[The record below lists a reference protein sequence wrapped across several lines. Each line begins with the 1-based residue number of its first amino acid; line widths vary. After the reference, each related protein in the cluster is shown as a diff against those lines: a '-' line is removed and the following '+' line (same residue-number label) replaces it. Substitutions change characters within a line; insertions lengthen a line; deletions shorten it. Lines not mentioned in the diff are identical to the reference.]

1 LIKSLQKLV
10 QLYLLLQQ
18 QLRTFSLKMQKLS
31 PIEVNEICDEL
42 GENYPKSIEQVHGGD
57 IHNAWRIE
65 FSNKKLFLKRNIR
78 NKKFLEFEKYCLQ
91 NLRKYINQE
100 NLVIPEVIAYKNIK
114 NIEILLIEWI
124 DMHNFDQKKLG
135 KGLGELHLKSAESN
149 PKMFGFPVEG
159 FIGTTDQKKGL
170 EDNWIDCFL
179 NLRIIPQLLSLKSR
193 ILDKEI
199 INKVKEKIKSEL
211 LNHKPINSLVHGDLW
226 SGNAGIDKSGKG
238 VIFDPASWWAD
249 NEVDIAMTK
258 LFGGFRKEFYE
269 EYYRIFPIKE
279 GFEKRIIIY
288 NFYHILN
295 HANMFGG
302 GYLKQVKDYVKAI
315 LNM

>member
-1 LIKSLQKLV
+1 
-10 QLYLLLQQ
+10 
-18 QLRTFSLKMQKLS
+18 MQKLS
-31 PIEVNEICDEL
+31 PIEINEICEEL
-42 GENYPKSIEQVHGGD
+42 GETYPKSIEQVHGGD

-179 NLRIIPQLLSLKSR
+179 NLRILPQLLSLKSR

-211 LNHKPINSLVHGDLW
+211 LNHKPINALVHGDLW
-226 SGNAGIDKSGKG
+226 SGNAGVDKNGKG

-269 EYYRIFPIKE
+269 EYHRIFPIKN

-302 GYLKQVKDYVKAI
+302 GYLNQVEDYVKAI

>member
-1 LIKSLQKLV
+1 
-10 QLYLLLQQ
+10 
-18 QLRTFSLKMQKLS
+18 MQKLS
-31 PIEVNEICDEL
+31 PIEINEICEEL
-42 GENYPKSIEQVHGGD
+42 GETYPKSIEQVHGGD
-57 IHNAWRIE
+57 IHSAWRIE

-91 NLRKYINQE
+91 NLRKFINQQ
-100 NLVIPEVIAYKNIK
+100 NLVIPEVIAYKNLK

-124 DMHNFDQKKLG
+124 DMNNFDQKKLG
-135 KGLGELHLKSAESN
+135 KGLGEMHLKSSESN
-149 PKMFGFPVEG
+149 PKMFGSPVAG
-159 FIGTTDQKKGL
+159 FIGKTDQKKGW

-179 NLRIIPQLLSLKSR
+179 NLRIIPQLLILKST
-193 ILDKEI
+193 ILNKETKD
-199 INKVKEKIKSEL
+199 KVKEKIKSEL
-211 LNHKPINSLVHGDLW
+211 LNHKPINALVHGDLW
-226 SGNAGIDKSGKG
+226 SGNAGIDKTGKG

-249 NEVDIAMTK
+249 HEVDIAMTK

-269 EYYRIFPIKE
+269 EYHRIFPIKN

>member
-1 LIKSLQKLV
+1 
-10 QLYLLLQQ
+10 
-18 QLRTFSLKMQKLS
+18 MQKLS
-31 PIEVNEICDEL
+31 HIEINEICEEL

-57 IHNAWRIE
+57 IHSAWRIE

-78 NKKFLEFEKYCLQ
+78 DKKFLAFEKYCLQ
-91 NLRKYINQE
+91 NLRKFINQE

-135 KGLGELHLKSAESN
+135 KGLGEMHLKSAESN

-179 NLRIIPQLLSLKSR
+179 NLRIIPQLLILEST

-199 INKVKEKIKSEL
+199 IYKVQDKIKSEL

-269 EYYRIFPIKE
+269 EYHRIFPIKN

-302 GYLKQVKDYVKAI
+302 GYLNQVEDYVKAI

>member
-1 LIKSLQKLV
+1 
-10 QLYLLLQQ
+10 
-18 QLRTFSLKMQKLS
+18 MQKLS
-31 PIEVNEICDEL
+31 PIEINEICKEI
-42 GENYPKSIEQVHGGD
+42 GETYPKSIEQVHGGD
-57 IHNAWRIE
+57 IHSAWKIE
-65 FSNKKLFLKRNIR
+65 FSNKQLFLKRNIR

-91 NLRKYINQE
+91 NLRKYNNQE
-100 NLVIPEVIAYKNIK
+100 NLVIPQVIAYKNIK

-179 NLRIIPQLLSLKSR
+179 NLRLIPQLLSLQSR
-193 ILDKEI
+193 ILDKET
-199 INKVKEKIKSEL
+199 INKVREKIKSEL
-211 LNHKPINSLVHGDLW
+211 LNHKPINTLVHGDLW
-226 SGNAGIDKSGKG
+226 SGNAGMDKNGKG

-269 EYYRIFPIKE
+269 EYHKIFPIKN

-315 LNM
+315 LSM

>member
-1 LIKSLQKLV
+1 
-10 QLYLLLQQ
+10 
-18 QLRTFSLKMQKLS
+18 MQKLS
-31 PIEVNEICDEL
+31 PIEINEICEEL
-42 GENYPKSIEQVHGGD
+42 GETYPKSIEEVHGGD
-57 IHNAWRIE
+57 IHSAWRIE

-78 NKKFLEFEKYCLQ
+78 NKKLLEFEKYCLQ
-91 NLRKYINQE
+91 NLRKYMNQE

-114 NIEILLIEWI
+114 NTEILLIEWI

-159 FIGTTDQKKGL
+159 FIGTTDQKKGF

-179 NLRIIPQLLSLKSR
+179 NLRIIPQLLILKSTT
-193 ILDKEI
+193 LDKEI

-211 LNHKPINSLVHGDLW
+211 LNHKPINALVHGDLW

-269 EYYRIFPIKE
+269 EYHRVFPIKN

-302 GYLKQVKDYVKAI
+302 GYLKQVRDYVQAI

>member
-1 LIKSLQKLV
+1 
-10 QLYLLLQQ
+10 
-18 QLRTFSLKMQKLS
+18 MQKLS
-31 PIEVNEICDEL
+31 PIEINEICEEL
-42 GENYPKSIEQVHGGD
+42 GETHPKSIEQVHGGD

-179 NLRIIPQLLSLKSR
+179 NLRIIPQLLILESE

-211 LNHKPINSLVHGDLW
+211 LNHKPINALVHGDLW
-226 SGNAGIDKSGKG
+226 SGNAGMDKNGKG

-269 EYYRIFPIKE
+269 EYHRIFPLKN

-302 GYLKQVKDYVKAI
+302 GYLNQVEDYVKAI

>member
-1 LIKSLQKLV
+1 
-10 QLYLLLQQ
+10 
-18 QLRTFSLKMQKLS
+18 MQKLS
-31 PIEVNEICDEL
+31 PIEFNEIFEEL
-42 GENYPKSIEQVHGGD
+42 GETYPKSIEQVHGGD
-57 IHNAWRIE
+57 IHSAWRIE

-135 KGLGELHLKSAESN
+135 KGLGELHLKSAESY

-159 FIGTTDQKKGL
+159 FIGTTDQKKGV

-179 NLRIIPQLLSLKSR
+179 NLRIIPQLLILKPTT
-193 ILDKEI
+193 LDKEI
-199 INKVKEKIKSEL
+199 IDKVKEKIKTEL
-211 LNHKPINSLVHGDLW
+211 LNHEPINALVHGDLW

-238 VIFDPASWWAD
+238 VIFDPSSWWAD

-269 EYYRIFPIKE
+269 EYHRIFPIKN

-288 NFYHILN
+288 NFYHIMN

-302 GYLKQVKDYVKAI
+302 GYLNQVQNYVKAI

>member
-1 LIKSLQKLV
+1 
-10 QLYLLLQQ
+10 
-18 QLRTFSLKMQKLS
+18 MQKLS
-31 PIEVNEICDEL
+31 PIEINEICEEL
-42 GENYPKSIEQVHGGD
+42 GETYPKSIEQVHGGD
-57 IHNAWRIE
+57 IHKAWRIE

-211 LNHKPINSLVHGDLW
+211 LNHKPINALVHGDLW
-226 SGNAGIDKSGKG
+226 SGNAGMDKNGKG

-269 EYYRIFPIKE
+269 EYHKIFPIRN

-302 GYLKQVKDYVKAI
+302 GYLNQVEDYIKAI

>member
-1 LIKSLQKLV
+1 
-10 QLYLLLQQ
+10 
-18 QLRTFSLKMQKLS
+18 MQKLS
-31 PIEVNEICDEL
+31 PIEINEICEEL
-42 GENYPKSIEQVHGGD
+42 GETYPKSIEQVHGGD

-159 FIGTTDQKKGL
+159 FIGTTDQKKGF

-179 NLRIIPQLLSLKSR
+179 NLRIIPQLLILKSTT
-193 ILDKEI
+193 LDKEI
-199 INKVKEKIKSEL
+199 INKVKEKIKSVL
-211 LNHKPINSLVHGDLW
+211 LNHEPINALVHGDLW
-226 SGNAGIDKSGKG
+226 SGNAGMDKSGKG

-269 EYYRIFPIKE
+269 EYHRIFPIKN

-302 GYLKQVKDYVKAI
+302 GYLNQVEDYVKAI

>member
-1 LIKSLQKLV
+1 
-10 QLYLLLQQ
+10 
-18 QLRTFSLKMQKLS
+18 MQKLS
-31 PIEVNEICDEL
+31 PIEINEICEEL
-42 GENYPKSIEQVHGGD
+42 GETYPKSIEQVHGGD

-211 LNHKPINSLVHGDLW
+211 LNHKPINALVHGDLW
-226 SGNAGIDKSGKG
+226 SGNAGMDKNGKG

-269 EYYRIFPIKE
+269 EYHRIFPIKN

-295 HANMFGG
+295 HANMFEGS
-302 GYLKQVKDYVKAI
+302 YLNQAEDYVKAI

>member
-1 LIKSLQKLV
+1 MTK
-10 QLYLLLQQ
+10 
-18 QLRTFSLKMQKLS
+18 
-31 PIEVNEICDEL
+31 
-42 GENYPKSIEQVHGGD
+42 
-57 IHNAWRIE
+57 
-65 FSNKKLFLKRNIR
+65 
-78 NKKFLEFEKYCLQ
+78 
-91 NLRKYINQE
+91 
-100 NLVIPEVIAYKNIK
+100 
-114 NIEILLIEWI
+114 
-124 DMHNFDQKKLG
+124 KKLG
-135 KGLGELHLKSAESN
+135 KGLAELHLKSAESN

-159 FIGTTDQKKGL
+159 FIGTTDQKKGF

-179 NLRIIPQLLSLKSR
+179 NLRIIPQLLNLKSTT
-193 ILDKEI
+193 LDKKI
-199 INKVKEKIKSEL
+199 INKVKEKIKLKL
-211 LNHKPINSLVHGDLW
+211 LNHKPINALVHGDLW
-226 SGNAGIDKSGKG
+226 SGNVGIDKSGKG

-269 EYYRIFPIKE
+269 EYHKIFPIKD
-279 GFEKRIIIY
+279 GFEQRIIIY

>member
-1 LIKSLQKLV
+1 
-10 QLYLLLQQ
+10 
-18 QLRTFSLKMQKLS
+18 MQKLF
-31 PIEVNEICDEL
+31 PFEVSEICDEL
-42 GENYPKSIEQVHGGD
+42 GENYPKNIKQVHGGD
-57 IHNAWRIE
+57 IHSAWQIE
-65 FSNKKLFLKRNIR
+65 FSNKKFFLKRNVR

-100 NLVIPEVIAYKNIK
+100 NLLIPEVIAYKNTK

-124 DMHNFDQKKLG
+124 DMHNFDQKQLG
-135 KGLGELHLKSAESN
+135 KGLGEMHLKSAESN
-149 PKMFGFPVEG
+149 PKMFGSQVDG
-159 FIGTTDQKKGL
+159 FIGTTDQKKGW
-170 EDNWIDCFL
+170 DNNWIDCFL
-179 NLRIIPQLLSLKSR
+179 NLRIIPQFLILKSN
-193 ILDKEI
+193 ILDKET
-199 INKVKEKIKSEL
+199 INTVQEKIKSEL
-211 LNHKPINSLVHGDLW
+211 MHHKPINVLVHGDLW
-226 SGNAGIDKSGKG
+226 SGNTGMHKSGKG

-269 EYYRIFPIKE
+269 EYHRIFPIKK

-302 GYLKQVKDYVKAI
+302 AYLIQVKDYVKAI

>member
-1 LIKSLQKLV
+1 
-10 QLYLLLQQ
+10 
-18 QLRTFSLKMQKLS
+18 MQKLS
-31 PIEVNEICDEL
+31 PIEINEICEEL
-42 GENYPKSIEQVHGGD
+42 GETYPKSIEQVHGGD

-199 INKVKEKIKSEL
+199 INKVKEKIQSEL
-211 LNHKPINSLVHGDLW
+211 LNHKPINALVHGDLW
-226 SGNAGIDKSGKG
+226 SGNAGMDENGRG

-258 LFGGFRKEFYE
+258 VFGGFRKEFYE
-269 EYYRIFPIKE
+269 EYHRIFPIKN

-302 GYLKQVKDYVKAI
+302 GYLNQVEDYVKAI

>member
-1 LIKSLQKLV
+1 
-10 QLYLLLQQ
+10 
-18 QLRTFSLKMQKLS
+18 MQKLS
-31 PIEVNEICDEL
+31 PIEINEICEEL
-42 GENYPKSIEQVHGGD
+42 GETYPKSIEQVHGGD

-100 NLVIPEVIAYKNIK
+100 NLVIPKVIAYKNIK

-159 FIGTTDQKKGL
+159 FIGTTDQKKGF

-199 INKVKEKIKSEL
+199 INKVKEKIQSEL
-211 LNHKPINSLVHGDLW
+211 LNHKPINALVHGDLW
-226 SGNAGIDKSGKG
+226 SGNAGMDKNGKG

-269 EYYRIFPIKE
+269 EYHRIFPIKN

-302 GYLKQVKDYVKAI
+302 GYLNQVEDYVKAI

>member
-1 LIKSLQKLV
+1 
-10 QLYLLLQQ
+10 
-18 QLRTFSLKMQKLS
+18 MQKLS
-31 PIEVNEICDEL
+31 PIEINEICEEL
-42 GENYPKSIEQVHGGD
+42 GETYPKSIEQVHGGD

-78 NKKFLEFEKYCLQ
+78 NKKFLEFEKYSLQ

-211 LNHKPINSLVHGDLW
+211 LNHKPINALVHGDLW
-226 SGNAGIDKSGKG
+226 SGNAGMDKNGKG

-269 EYYRIFPIKE
+269 EYHRIFPLKN

-302 GYLKQVKDYVKAI
+302 GYLNQVEDYVKAI

>member
-1 LIKSLQKLV
+1 M
-10 QLYLLLQQ
+10 QQ
-18 QLRTFSLKMQKLS
+18 LS

-42 GENYPKSIEQVHGGD
+42 GETYPKSIEQVHGGD

-193 ILDKEI
+193 ILDEEI
-199 INKVKEKIKSEL
+199 INKVKEKIQSEL
-211 LNHKPINSLVHGDLW
+211 LNHKPINALVHGDLW
-226 SGNAGIDKSGKG
+226 SGNAGIDKNGKG

-269 EYYRIFPIKE
+269 EYHRIFPLKNE
-279 GFEKRIIIY
+279 FEKRIIIY

-302 GYLKQVKDYVKAI
+302 GYLNQVEDYVKAI
-315 LNM
+315 PNM

>member
-1 LIKSLQKLV
+1 
-10 QLYLLLQQ
+10 
-18 QLRTFSLKMQKLS
+18 MQKLS
-31 PIEVNEICDEL
+31 PFEVSEICNAL
-42 GENYPKSIEQVHGGD
+42 GEPYPKSIEQVHGGD
-57 IHNAWRIE
+57 IHSAWQIE
-65 FSNKKLFLKRNIR
+65 FSNKKLFLKRNER

-100 NLVIPEVIAYKNIK
+100 NLVIPKVIAYKNIK

-149 PKMFGFPVEG
+149 PKMFGFPVDG

-211 LNHKPINSLVHGDLW
+211 LNHKPINALVHGDLW

-238 VIFDPASWWAD
+238 VIYDPASWWAD
-249 NEVDIAMTK
+249 SEVDIAMTK

-269 EYYRIFPIKE
+269 EYHRIFPIKN

-302 GYLKQVKDYVKAI
+302 GYLNQVEDYVKAI

>member
-1 LIKSLQKLV
+1 
-10 QLYLLLQQ
+10 
-18 QLRTFSLKMQKLS
+18 MQKLS
-31 PIEVNEICDEL
+31 PIEINEICEEL
-42 GENYPKSIEQVHGGD
+42 GESYPKSIEQVNGGD
-57 IHNAWRIE
+57 IHSAWRIE

-78 NKKFLEFEKYCLQ
+78 NKKFLEFEQYCLQ
-91 NLRKYINQE
+91 NLRKYINRE
-100 NLVIPEVIAYKNIK
+100 NLVIPEVIAYKNIN
-114 NIEILLIEWI
+114 NIEILLLEWI
-124 DMHNFDQKKLG
+124 DMHNFDQKRLG
-135 KGLGELHLKSAESN
+135 KGLGELHLKSAESY

-159 FIGTTDQKKGL
+159 FIGTSDQKKGL

-179 NLRIIPQLLSLKSR
+179 NLRIIPQLLILKTT
-193 ILDKEI
+193 ILDQEI

-211 LNHKPINSLVHGDLW
+211 MDHKPINALVHGDLW
-226 SGNAGIDKSGKG
+226 SGNAGMDKNGKG

-269 EYYRIFPIKE
+269 EYHRIFPIKN

-295 HANMFGG
+295 HANMFRG
-302 GYLKQVKDYVKAI
+302 GYLKQVEDYIKAI

>member
-1 LIKSLQKLV
+1 
-10 QLYLLLQQ
+10 
-18 QLRTFSLKMQKLS
+18 MQKLS
-31 PIEVNEICDEL
+31 PIEINEICEEL
-42 GENYPKSIEQVHGGD
+42 GETYPKSIEQVHGGD

-78 NKKFLEFEKYCLQ
+78 NKKFLKFEKYCLQ
-91 NLRKYINQE
+91 NLRKYTNQE

-211 LNHKPINSLVHGDLW
+211 LNHKPINALVHGDLW
-226 SGNAGIDKSGKG
+226 SGNAGMDKNGKG

-269 EYYRIFPIKE
+269 EYHRIFPIKN

-302 GYLKQVKDYVKAI
+302 GYLNQVEDYVKAI

>member
-1 LIKSLQKLV
+1 
-10 QLYLLLQQ
+10 
-18 QLRTFSLKMQKLS
+18 MQKLS

-42 GENYPKSIEQVHGGD
+42 GETYPKRIEQVHGGD
-57 IHNAWRIE
+57 IHSAWQIE
-65 FSNKKLFLKRNIR
+65 FSNKKLFLKKNIR

-91 NLRKYINQE
+91 NLRKHLNQE

-124 DMHNFDQKKLG
+124 DIQNFDQKNLG
-135 KGLGELHLKSAESN
+135 KGLGEMHLKSAESN
-149 PKMFGFPVEG
+149 PKMFGYPIEG
-159 FIGTTDQKKGL
+159 FIGTTDQKKGW
-170 EDNWIDCFL
+170 ENNWIDCFL
-179 NLRIIPQLLSLKSR
+179 KLRLTPQLLILKSK
-193 ILDKEI
+193 ILDKET
-199 INKVKEKIKSEL
+199 INTVKEKIKSEL
-211 LNHKPINSLVHGDLW
+211 MKHKPKNTLLHGDLW
-226 SGNAGIDKSGKG
+226 SGNVGIDKSGKG

-258 LFGGFRKEFYE
+258 LFGGFSQEFYE
-269 EYYRIFPIKE
+269 EYHKIFPIKK
-279 GFEKRIIIY
+279 GFEQRIIIY

-302 GYLKQVKDYVKAI
+302 TYLKQVQDYVKAI

>member
-1 LIKSLQKLV
+1 
-10 QLYLLLQQ
+10 
-18 QLRTFSLKMQKLS
+18 MQKLS
-31 PIEVNEICDEL
+31 PIEINEICEEL
-42 GENYPKSIEQVHGGD
+42 GETYPKSIEQVHGGD

-170 EDNWIDCFL
+170 EDNWIDCYL

-211 LNHKPINSLVHGDLW
+211 LNHKPINALVHGDLW
-226 SGNAGIDKSGKG
+226 SGNAGMDKNGKG

-269 EYYRIFPIKE
+269 EYHRIFPIKN

-302 GYLKQVKDYVKAI
+302 GYLNQVEDYVKAI

>member
-1 LIKSLQKLV
+1 
-10 QLYLLLQQ
+10 
-18 QLRTFSLKMQKLS
+18 MQTLS
-31 PIEVNEICDEL
+31 PIEISEICDEL
-42 GENYPKSIEQVHGGD
+42 GEAYPKSIEQVHGGD

-100 NLVIPEVIAYKNIK
+100 NLIIPEVIAYKNIK

-179 NLRIIPQLLSLKSR
+179 NLRIMPQLLILKSTN
-193 ILDKEI
+193 LDKEI
-199 INKVKEKIKSEL
+199 ISKVKEKIKTEL
-211 LNHKPINSLVHGDLW
+211 LNHKPINALIHGDLW
-226 SGNAGIDKSGKG
+226 SGNAGMDKSGKG

-249 NEVDIAMTK
+249 SEVDIAMTK

-269 EYYRIFPIKE
+269 EYHKIFPLKN

-302 GYLKQVKDYVKAI
+302 GYLIQVKDYI
-315 LNM
+315 LSISFT

>member
-1 LIKSLQKLV
+1 
-10 QLYLLLQQ
+10 
-18 QLRTFSLKMQKLS
+18 MQKLS
-31 PIEVNEICDEL
+31 PIEINEICEEL
-42 GENYPKSIEQVHGGD
+42 GETYPKSIEQVHGGD
-57 IHNAWRIE
+57 IHSAWQIE

-211 LNHKPINSLVHGDLW
+211 LNHKPINALVHGDLW
-226 SGNAGIDKSGKG
+226 SGNAGMDKNGKG

-269 EYYRIFPIKE
+269 EYHRIFPIKN

-302 GYLKQVKDYVKAI
+302 GYLNQVEDYVKVI

>member
-1 LIKSLQKLV
+1 
-10 QLYLLLQQ
+10 
-18 QLRTFSLKMQKLS
+18 MQKLS
-31 PIEVNEICDEL
+31 PIEINEICEEL
-42 GENYPKSIEQVHGGD
+42 GETYPKSIEQVHGGD
-57 IHNAWRIE
+57 IHSAWQIE

-211 LNHKPINSLVHGDLW
+211 LNHKPINALVHGDLW
-226 SGNAGIDKSGKG
+226 SGNAGMDKNGKG

-269 EYYRIFPIKE
+269 EYHKIFPIKN

-295 HANMFGG
+295 HANMFAG
-302 GYLKQVKDYVKAI
+302 GYLNQVEDYVKAI

>member
-1 LIKSLQKLV
+1 
-10 QLYLLLQQ
+10 
-18 QLRTFSLKMQKLS
+18 MQKLS
-31 PIEVNEICDEL
+31 PIEINEICEEL
-42 GENYPKSIEQVHGGD
+42 GETYPKSIEQVHGGD

-100 NLVIPEVIAYKNIK
+100 NLVIPEVIAYNNIK

-124 DMHNFDQKKLG
+124 DMNNFDQKKLG

-159 FIGTTDQKKGL
+159 FIGTTDQKKGM

-179 NLRIIPQLLSLKSR
+179 NLRIIPQLLILKST

-199 INKVKEKIKSEL
+199 INKVKEKIQSEL
-211 LNHKPINSLVHGDLW
+211 MNHKPINALVHGDLW
-226 SGNAGIDKSGKG
+226 SGNVGMDKNGKG

-269 EYYRIFPIKE
+269 EYHKIFPIKK

-302 GYLKQVKDYVKAI
+302 GYLNQVENYIKAI

>member
-1 LIKSLQKLV
+1 
-10 QLYLLLQQ
+10 
-18 QLRTFSLKMQKLS
+18 MQKLS
-31 PIEVNEICDEL
+31 PIEINEICEEL
-42 GENYPKSIEQVHGGD
+42 GETYPKSIEQVHGGD

-114 NIEILLIEWI
+114 NLEILLIEWI

-199 INKVKEKIKSEL
+199 TNKVKEKIKSEL
-211 LNHKPINSLVHGDLW
+211 LNHKPINALVHGDLW
-226 SGNAGIDKSGKG
+226 SGNAGMDKNGKG

-269 EYYRIFPIKE
+269 EYHRIFPIKN

-302 GYLKQVKDYVKAI
+302 GYLNQVEDYVKAI

>member
-1 LIKSLQKLV
+1 
-10 QLYLLLQQ
+10 
-18 QLRTFSLKMQKLS
+18 MQKLS
-31 PIEVNEICDEL
+31 PIEINEICEEL
-42 GENYPKSIEQVHGGD
+42 GETYPKSIEQVHGGD

-199 INKVKEKIKSEL
+199 INKVKEKIQTEL
-211 LNHKPINSLVHGDLW
+211 LNHKPINALVHGDLW
-226 SGNAGIDKSGKG
+226 SGNAGMDKNGKG

-269 EYYRIFPIKE
+269 EYHRIFPIKN

-302 GYLKQVKDYVKAI
+302 GYLNQVEDYVKLI

>member
-1 LIKSLQKLV
+1 
-10 QLYLLLQQ
+10 
-18 QLRTFSLKMQKLS
+18 MQKLS
-31 PIEVNEICDEL
+31 PIEINEICEEL
-42 GENYPKSIEQVHGGD
+42 GETYPKSIEQVHGGD

-149 PKMFGFPVEG
+149 PKMFGYPVEG

-179 NLRIIPQLLSLKSR
+179 NLRIIPQLLILKSKT
-193 ILDKEI
+193 LDKEI

-211 LNHKPINSLVHGDLW
+211 LNHKPINALVHGDLW
-226 SGNAGIDKSGKG
+226 SGNAGMDKSGKG

-269 EYYRIFPIKE
+269 EYHRIFPIKK

>member
-1 LIKSLQKLV
+1 
-10 QLYLLLQQ
+10 
-18 QLRTFSLKMQKLS
+18 MQKLS
-31 PIEVNEICDEL
+31 PIEINEICEEL
-42 GENYPKSIEQVHGGD
+42 GETYPKSIEQVHGGD

-211 LNHKPINSLVHGDLW
+211 LNHKPTNALVHGDLW
-226 SGNAGIDKSGKG
+226 SGNAGMNKCGKG

-269 EYYRIFPIKE
+269 EYHRIFPIKN

>member
-1 LIKSLQKLV
+1 
-10 QLYLLLQQ
+10 
-18 QLRTFSLKMQKLS
+18 MQKLS
-31 PIEVNEICDEL
+31 PIEINEICEEL
-42 GENYPKSIEQVHGGD
+42 GETYPKSIEQVHGGD

-159 FIGTTDQKKGL
+159 FIGTTNQKKGL
-170 EDNWIDCFL
+170 EDTWIDCFL

-199 INKVKEKIKSEL
+199 INKVKEKIQSEL
-211 LNHKPINSLVHGDLW
+211 LNHKPINALVHGDLW
-226 SGNAGIDKSGKG
+226 SGNAGTDKNGKG

-269 EYYRIFPIKE
+269 EYHRIFPIKN

>member
-1 LIKSLQKLV
+1 
-10 QLYLLLQQ
+10 
-18 QLRTFSLKMQKLS
+18 MQKLS
-31 PIEVNEICDEL
+31 PIEINEICEEL
-42 GENYPKSIEQVHGGD
+42 GETYPKSIEQVNGGD
-57 IHNAWRIE
+57 IHSAWRIE

-211 LNHKPINSLVHGDLW
+211 LNHKPINALVHGDLW
-226 SGNAGIDKSGKG
+226 SGNAGMDKNGKG

-269 EYYRIFPIKE
+269 EYHRIFPIKN